1 MASKK
6 PIKKDVKKTS
16 TQNKFNAPEYLSD
29 VGKAKYNQLYELL
42 ESQKVITPSD
52 VVALEILCVNYEMY
66 IDLHNAMIS
75 ESTDGTVKGYFIG
88 RNSQTMAEFNG
99 YYKTQQTVIRLLNE
113 FGLTPKSRKNITIE
127 QNDEVTDPI
136 TSLIN
141 S

>member
-6 PIKKDVKKTS
+6 TKQKTL

-75 ESTDGTVKGYFIG
+75 ESTDGTVKGYFAVG
-88 RNSQTMAEFNG
+88 TQTCW
-99 YYKTQQTVIRLLNE
+99 TQLSN
-113 FGLTPKSRKNITIE
+113 TP
-127 QNDEVTDPI
+127 QG
-136 TSLIN
+136 
-141 S
+141 